1 MRPLRPLELGLGLR
15 PLEELLVAHE
25 QVVDRHLVDLRFHKV
40 EEIGG
45 TGDERSRVDFD
56 SLSDDIVCQQVSVDI
71 AEFLVQI
78 GIGRAESGCI
88 GYDDGI
94 GFGRRGL
101 LDHFNRFGDRGN
113 FGLGNG
119 NRFDG
124 LGDRFLCLGA
134 GTGDNQEGGKQ
145 KRCQERE
152 FFHESILLGENVS

>member
-1 MRPLRPLELGLGLR
+1 
-15 PLEELLVAHE
+15 VA
-25 QVVDRHLVDLRFHKV
+25 
-40 EEIGG
+40 
-45 TGDERSRVDFD
+45 
-56 SLSDDIVCQQVSVDI
+56 VDI

-94 GFGRRGL
+94 GFGSRGL
-101 LDHFNRFGDRGN
+101 LDCFNRFGDRGN

-119 NRFDG
+119 NRFDD
-124 LGDRFLCLGA
+124 LGDRFPLPWF

-152 FFHESILLGENVS
+152 FFHESILLGKNVS